1 MILPS
6 VEMSHER
13 KNHMLAGGYMEEDL
27 ICNRVTV
34 DFSLAVTNDILFLLL
49 QPITLTT
56 SPISSFI

>member
-49 QPITLTT
+49 QPIT
-56 SPISSFI
+56 PR